1 MCLDSRNTAQ
11 VRKLSLDLGALS
23 DTDSNSTVNLQ
34 MHVST
39 ASNTFYHHS
48 RPLRSLASKVP
59 SVQVPAAST
68 EVAGKGQPTQV
79 RNKSVTRGL
88 INLAPDVDQ
97 PASDTGESHDI
108 RGRFD
113 RAAEAEEQRH
123 PDQVQAELDGVESGA
138 VLGQG
143 DGRGVGAG
151 GAYGPG
157 AVGGVAHEAV
167 EDCPGGTEDPSWW
180 ASGAVEVSLVVGD
193 VDGLVSIYCEVLAGL
208 EGDNGCEDST
218 NRLLQCGILLLRAY
232 SCSEVRMLI
241 DALVE
246 CMSSLR

>member
-1 MCLDSRNTAQ
+1 LVIQTA
-11 VRKLSLDLGALS
+11 
-23 DTDSNSTVNLQ
+23 TSTVNLQ
-34 MHVST
+34 IHGLT
-39 ASNTFYHHS
+39 TSNYFHDRL

-68 EVAGKGQPTQV
+68 EVAGESQPAQV
-79 RNKSVTRGL
+79 RNKSVTRRL
-88 INLAPDVDQ
+88 VNLAPDVNQ

-108 RGRFD
+108 GSRFD

-138 VLGQG
+138 VPGQG

-157 AVGGVAHEAV
+157 AVGSVAHEAV

-208 EGDNGCEDST
+208 EGNNGWEDST

-232 SCSEVRMLI
+232 SCGEVRILT

-246 CMSSLR
+246 CVSSLR

>member
-1 MCLDSRNTAQ
+1 
-11 VRKLSLDLGALS
+11 
-23 DTDSNSTVNLQ
+23 
-34 MHVST
+34 
-39 ASNTFYHHS
+39 
-48 RPLRSLASKVP
+48 
-59 SVQVPAAST
+59 
-68 EVAGKGQPTQV
+68 
-79 RNKSVTRGL
+79 
-88 INLAPDVDQ
+88 
-97 PASDTGESHDI
+97 
-108 RGRFD
+108 
-113 RAAEAEEQRH
+113 
-123 PDQVQAELDGVESGA
+123 

-208 EGDNGCEDST
+208 EGNNGCEDST